1 VTPFV
6 CARDNIHLGVRLDRR
21 HDLARSADVPML
33 GLEIGQRHTRY
44 HAVDGEIPW
53 QIATRWIC

>member
-1 VTPFV
+1 
-6 CARDNIHLGVRLDRR
+6 
-21 HDLARSADVPML
+21 ML